1 MKENMWNFRWS
12 RNLPPNFEIGCF
24 CFVISGW
31 HEEAVSLD
39 PLGPYPHDISIHWLS
54 SHNMAKLRYPA
65 PFLWLVPSRIHRYS
79 KKWST
84 FSQNCWLVHPVF
96 IDIHSKIVPTF
107 SQKKSKVFLPP
118 PWTPWHPLDPRDV
131 SRLFAEARLRRDR
144 RLAKLATIEP
154 KRQRRTV
161 QVHLTKHHQ
170 INTITRW
177 FPPQCGAPQL

>member
-1 MKENMWNFRWS
+1 MDR
-12 RNLPPNFEIGCF
+12 
-24 CFVISGW
+24 
-31 HEEAVSLD
+31 
-39 PLGPYPHDISIHWLS
+39 LGPYPHDISIHWLS

-65 PFLWLVPSRIHRYS
+65 PFLWLV
-79 KKWST
+79 
-84 FSQNCWLVHPVF
+84 HPVF
-96 IDIHSKIVPTF
+96 IDIRSKIVPTF

-118 PWTPWHPLDPRDV
+118 PWTPWHPLDPRVV